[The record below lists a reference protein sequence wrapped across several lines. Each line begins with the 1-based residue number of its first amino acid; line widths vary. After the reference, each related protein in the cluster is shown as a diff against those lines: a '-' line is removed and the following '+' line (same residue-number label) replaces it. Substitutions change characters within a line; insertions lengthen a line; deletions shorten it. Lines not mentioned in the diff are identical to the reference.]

1 MEKGHQ
7 RTKLKVQ
14 LAIGMLRIGSA
25 ENCSVIMSMY
35 ALCDNVMLIFH
46 LWKKVDYD

>member
-25 ENCSVIMSMY
+25 ENCCYYVHVCTMRQRY
-35 ALCDNVMLIFH
+35 ANISFMEKSRL
-46 LWKKVDYD
+46 